1 MAQGTFGQPEV
12 IQEDLDILLIGGGM
26 ACCGAGYEIMR
37 WADAAKAEKGVDLK
51 IKLVDKA
58 AMDRSGAVAQG
69 LSAINTYIGSEQDPA
84 DYARM
89 VSNDLMGITR
99 DDLAYDLGRVVDDSV
114 HLFEEWGLP
123 IWKTDA
129 QGVRHDGAH
138 SIGEGLPALKDGGK
152 PVRSGKWQIMINGE
166 SYKWIVA
173 EAAKKALGMDRIQ
186 ERIFIVKLINDKN
199 DPNRIAGAV
208 GFSTRDHKVIV
219 YKAKAILL
227 AAGGCVNLF
236 RPRSVGEGT
245 GRAWYP
251 VWNAGS
257 TYAMA
262 AEAGAEMT
270 MMENRF
276 VPARFK
282 DGYGPVG
289 AWFLLFKAKAVNANG
304 EVYMDRNKEM
314 LNDYPPYGLA
324 AVPASC
330 LRNHLM
336 LHEMKEGR
344 GPIYMDTVAALAKLR
359 ETLSPKEVKHLEA
372 EAWEDFLD
380 MCIGQCGIWVGENIE
395 PEKKNSE
402 LMPTEPYLLGSHSG
416 CCGIWVSGPD
426 DLGAPTDEEHDDK
439 GKVPAHLPKGW
450 HWGYRSMTT
459 VKGLF
464 TAGDGVGASGHKFSS
479 GSHAEGRLA
488 AKAMVKYCV
497 DNKDYKPELDT
508 PVDQLVA
515 DIYRPVK
522 TFLEHKD
529 YTTAI
534 DVNPHYIT
542 PKMLQFRLQK
552 IMDEYVAGVATYYT
566 TNDKMLKVAEEK
578 LEMLKED
585 SLKMRAKDLH
595 ELLRAWENYHRVLTA
610 EAHMK
615 HIQFREE
622 SRYPGFYYRMD
633 KNFVDEKNWKCFV
646 NSVYDRKSHKWT
658 VFKRKHVDLVDKS
671 KLFKAAAH

>member
-1 MAQGTFGQPEV
+1 MAGEFGNPEIV
-12 IQEDLDILLIGGGM
+12 QEEVDILMIGGGM
-26 ACCGAGYEIMR
+26 ACSGAAYEIVR
-37 WADAAKAEKGVDLK
+37 WAEAAKAEKGIDLK

-99 DDLAYDLGRVVDDSV
+99 DDLAYDLGRNVDDSV

-129 QGVRHDGAH
+129 TGVRHDGAE
-138 SIGEGLPALKDGGK
+138 SIREGLPALKDGGK

-173 EAAKKALGMDRIQ
+173 EAAKKALGQANIQ
-186 ERIFIVKLINDKN
+186 ERIFIVKLVNDKN
-199 DPNRIAGAV
+199 DPHRIAGAV
-208 GFSTRDHKVIV
+208 GFSVREHKLYV

-236 RPRSVGEGT
+236 RPRSVGEGQ

-289 AWFLLFKAKAVNANG
+289 AWFLLFKAQAVNANG
-304 EVYMDRNKEM
+304 EVYMARNKEM
-314 LNDYPPYGLA
+314 LNDYPPYGQA

-344 GPIYMDTVAALAKLR
+344 GPIYMDTVTALAKLK
-359 ETLSPKEVKHLEA
+359 ETLTPKEVKHLEA

-416 CCGIWVSGPD
+416 CCGIWVSGPTD
-426 DLGAPTDEEHDDK
+426 VGAPTANDAEEA
-439 GKVPAHLPKGW
+439 GVPAHLPKGW
-450 HWGYRSMTT
+450 NWGYRSMTT

-479 GSHAEGRLA
+479 GSHAEGRMA

-497 DNKDYKPELDT
+497 DNKDLKVELDT
-508 PVDQLVA
+508 PVDQLMA
-515 DIYRPVK
+515 EIYQPVK
-522 TFLEHKD
+522 TYLQYKD

-585 SLKMRAKDLH
+585 ALKMRAKDLH

-646 NSVYDRKSHKWT
+646 NSIYDKKSHKWT
-658 VFKRKHVDLVDKS
+658 CFKRKHVDLVDKT

>member
-1 MAQGTFGQPEV
+1 MAGEFGNPEIV
-12 IQEDLDILLIGGGM
+12 EEEVDILIIGGGM
-26 ACCGAGYEIMR
+26 GACGAAYEIGP
-37 WADAAKAEKGVDLK
+37 WLDQAKKQGFDLK
-51 IKLVDKA
+51 VKLVDKA

-69 LSAINTYIGSEQDPA
+69 LSAINTYLGDNDPA

-99 DDLAYDLGRVVDDSV
+99 DDLAYDLGRHVDDSV

-123 IWKTDA
+123 IWKQPGD
-129 QGVRHDGAH
+129 
-138 SIGEGLPALKDGGK
+138 EGKNLVDGGK

-173 EAAKKALGMDRIQ
+173 EAAKKALGTDRIQ
-186 ERIFIVKLINDKN
+186 ERVFIVKLVNDKN
-199 DPNRIAGAV
+199 DKNRIAGAI
-208 GFSTRDHKVIV
+208 GFSVREHKVYV
-219 YKAKAILL
+219 YKFKACLL
-227 AAGGCVNLF
+227 VAGGCVNIF

-262 AEAGAEMT
+262 AEAGAELT

-289 AWFLLFKAKAVNANG
+289 AWFLLFKAKATNAFG
-304 EVYMDRNKEM
+304 EVYMDTNKEL
-314 LNDYPPYGLA
+314 LNDYPPYGQA

-336 LHEMKEGR
+336 MKEMREGR
-344 GPIYMDTVAALAKLR
+344 GPIYMDTVTALGKLA
-359 ETLSPKEVKHLEA
+359 ETMTPKEIKHLEA

-380 MCIGQCGIWVGENIE
+380 MCIGQAGVWAGENIE

-416 CCGIWVSGPD
+416 CCGIWVSGPT
-426 DLGAPTDEEHDDK
+426 DLGAPTSEDHADA
-439 GKVPAHLPKGW
+439 GKIPSHLPSGW
-450 HWGYRSMTT
+450 SWGYRSMTT

-464 TAGDGVGASGHKFSS
+464 TAADGVGASGHKFSS

-488 AKAMVKYCV
+488 AKAMVKFCM
-497 DNKDYKPELDT
+497 DNKDHKPELADS
-508 PVDQLVA
+508 VA
-515 DIYRPVK
+515 DLVDAIYRPVRN
-522 TFLEHKD
+522 FIENKD
-529 YTTAI
+529 YSTAI

-552 IMDEYVAGVATYYT
+552 IMDEYVAGVSTMYQ
-566 TNDKMLKVAEEK
+566 TNAKMMEVAEMK

-585 SLKMRAKDLH
+585 ALKMRAKDLH
-595 ELLRAWENYHRVLTA
+595 ELLRAWENYHRILTA

-633 KNFVDEKNWKCFV
+633 YNFVDEKNWKCFV
-646 NSVYDRKSHKWT
+646 NSVYDKESKTWNC
-658 VFKRKHVDLVDKS
+658 FKRAHVDVVDKA
-671 KLFKAAAH
+671 KLFK

>member
-1 MAQGTFGQPEV
+1 MAGEFGNPEV
-12 IQEDLDILLIGGGM
+12 IEEDIDILLIGGGM

-37 WADAAKAEKGVDLK
+37 WAEAAKVEAGVDLK

-99 DDLAYDLGRVVDDSV
+99 DDLAYDLGRHVDESV

-123 IWKTDA
+123 IWKTDEN
-129 QGVRHDGAH
+129 GERHDG
-138 SIGEGLPALKDGGK
+138 SKGMPALKDGGK

-173 EAAKKALGMDRIQ
+173 EATKKALGMDRID
-186 ERIFIVKLINDKN
+186 ERIFIVKLVNDKN
-199 DPNRIAGAV
+199 DKNRIAGAV
-208 GFSTRDHKVIV
+208 GFSTRDHKVVV

-227 AAGGCVNLF
+227 AAGGAVNIF

-289 AWFLLFKAKAVNANG
+289 AWFLLFKAQATNSNG
-304 EVYMDRNKEM
+304 EVYMVKNKEL
-314 LNDYPPYGLA
+314 LNDYPPYGQA

-336 LHEMKEGR
+336 LKEMKEGR
-344 GPIYMDTVAALAKLR
+344 GPIYMDTVTALAKLR
-359 ETLSPKEVKHLEA
+359 ETLSPREVKHLEA

-416 CCGIWVSGPD
+416 CCGIWVSGPED
-426 DLGAPTDEEHDDK
+426 VGAPTSEDHADA
-439 GKVPAHLPKGW
+439 GKIPAHLPKGW
-450 HWGYRSMTT
+450 NWGYRSMTT

-479 GSHAEGRLA
+479 GSHAEGRMC
-488 AKAMVKYCV
+488 AKSMVKYCI
-497 DNKDYKPELDT
+497 DNKDMKPELDT
-508 PVDQLVA
+508 SIEQLVE
-515 DIYRPVK
+515 DIYRPVR
-522 TFLEHKD
+522 TYMEFKD

-534 DVNPHYIT
+534 DMNPNYIT

-566 TNDKMLKVAEEK
+566 TNEVMLKVAQEK
-578 LEMLKED
+578 LDMLKED
-585 SLKMRAKDLH
+585 AMKMRAKDLH
-595 ELLRAWENYHRVLTA
+595 ELLRAWENYHRILTA
-610 EAHMK
+610 EAHLQ
-615 HIQFREE
+615 HILFRQE

-633 KNFVDEKNWKCFV
+633 KNFVDEENWHCFV
-646 NSVYDRKSHKWT
+646 NSVYDKETHKWNC
-658 VFKRKHVDLVDKS
+658 FKRKHYDLVDKS
-671 KLFKAAAH
+671 KLFKPAAH

>member
-1 MAQGTFGQPEV
+1 
-12 IQEDLDILLIGGGM
+12 
-26 ACCGAGYEIMR
+26 
-37 WADAAKAEKGVDLK
+37 
-51 IKLVDKA
+51 
-58 AMDRSGAVAQG
+58 
-69 LSAINTYIGSEQDPA
+69 
-84 DYARM
+84 
-89 VSNDLMGITR
+89 
-99 DDLAYDLGRVVDDSV
+99 
-114 HLFEEWGLP
+114 
-123 IWKTDA
+123 
-129 QGVRHDGAH
+129 
-138 SIGEGLPALKDGGK
+138 
-152 PVRSGKWQIMINGE
+152 
-166 SYKWIVA
+166 
-173 EAAKKALGMDRIQ
+173 
-186 ERIFIVKLINDKN
+186 
-199 DPNRIAGAV
+199 
-208 GFSTRDHKVIV
+208 
-219 YKAKAILL
+219 
-227 AAGGCVNLF
+227 
-236 RPRSVGEGT
+236 
-245 GRAWYP
+245 
-251 VWNAGS
+251 
-257 TYAMA
+257 
-262 AEAGAEMT
+262 

-289 AWFLLFKAKAVNANG
+289 AWFLLFKAQAVNANG
-304 EVYMDRNKEM
+304 EVYMVKNKEL
-314 LNDYPPYGLA
+314 LNDYPPYGQA

-336 LHEMKEGR
+336 LKEMREGR
-344 GPIYMDTVAALAKLR
+344 GPIYMDTVTALAKLK
-359 ETLSPKEVKHLEA
+359 ETLSPREVKHLEA

-380 MCIGQCGIWVGENIE
+380 MCVGQCGIWVGENIE

-416 CCGIWVSGPD
+416 CCGIWVSGPT
-426 DLGAPTDEEHDDK
+426 DLGAPTSEDHADA
-439 GKVPAHLPKGW
+439 GKIPAHLPKGW
-450 HWGYRSMTT
+450 NWGYRSMTT

-479 GSHAEGRLA
+479 GSHAEGRIC
-488 AKAMVKYCV
+488 AKSMVQYCV
-497 DNKDYKPELDT
+497 DNKDLKVEFSETAQEIADLIWKPVT
-508 PVDQLVA
+508 N
-515 DIYRPVK
+515 
-522 TFLEHKD
+522 FLTNKN

-585 SLKMRAKDLH
+585 AQKMRAKDLH
-595 ELLRAWENYHRVLTA
+595 ELLRAWENYHRILTA

-646 NSVYDRKSHKWT
+646 NSVYDKTTHKWT
-658 VFKRKHVDLVDKS
+658 CFKRAHVDLVDKS

>member
-1 MAQGTFGQPEV
+1 MADFSNPEV
-12 IQEDLDILLIGGGM
+12 VQEEVDILMIGGGM
-26 ACCGAGYEIMR
+26 ACCGAAYEVMR
-37 WADAAKAEKGVDLK
+37 WAEAAKAETGVDLK

-69 LSAINTYIGSEQDPA
+69 LSAINTYIGDAQDPA

-99 DDLAYDLGRVVDDSV
+99 DDLAYDCGRHVDDSV
-114 HLFEEWGLP
+114 HMFEEWGLP
-123 IWKTDA
+123 IWKTDEN
-129 QGVRHDGAH
+129 GERHDGAQ
-138 SIGEGLPALKDGGK
+138 GMTPLKDGGK
-152 PVRSGKWQIMINGE
+152 CVRSGKWQIMINGE

-173 EAAKKALGMDRIQ
+173 EAAKKALGLDRIQ
-186 ERIFIVKLINDKN
+186 ERVFIVHLINDKN
-199 DPNRIAGAV
+199 DPSRIAGAA
-208 GFSTRDHKVIV
+208 GFSVRENKIYI

-227 AAGGCVNLF
+227 AAGGCVNIF

-257 TYAMA
+257 TYSMA
-262 AEAGAEMT
+262 AEAGAELT

-289 AWFLLFKAKAVNANG
+289 AWFLLFKAQATNAFG
-304 EVYMDRNKEM
+304 EAYMAKNKDM
-314 LNDYPPYGLA
+314 LNDYPPYGQA

-336 LHEMKEGR
+336 LHEMLEGR
-344 GPIYMDTVAALAKLR
+344 GPIWMDTVTALANMREKLTPR
-359 ETLSPKEVKHLEA
+359 EVKHLEA

-380 MCIGQCGIWVGENIE
+380 MSVGQCGIWVGENIE
-395 PEKKNSE
+395 PEKKKSE
-402 LMPTEPYLLGSHSG
+402 LMPTEPYLLGSHSR
-416 CCGIWVSGPD
+416 CCGIWVSGPTD
-426 DLGAPTDEEHDDK
+426 VGAPTKEEYS
-439 GKVPAHLPKGW
+439 GVPAHLPSGW
-450 HWGYRSMTT
+450 SWGYRGMTT

-479 GSHAEGRLA
+479 GSHAEGRIA
-488 AKAMVKYCV
+488 AKSMVKYCL
-497 DNKDYKPELDT
+497 DNKGYKPEFDET
-508 PVDQLVA
+508 PEQIAEV
-515 DIYRPVK
+515 IWKPVRNY
-522 TFLEHKD
+522 LEFKD
-529 YTTAI
+529 YTSAI
-534 DVNPHYIT
+534 DVNPNYIT

-552 IMDEYVAGVATYYT
+552 IMDEYVACVATYYK
-566 TNDKMLKVAEEK
+566 TNNVMLDIAEEK
-578 LEMLKED
+578 LGFLKED
-585 SLKMRAKDLH
+585 AQKMRAKDLH
-595 ELLRAWENYHRVLTA
+595 ELLRAWENYHRILTA

-633 KNFVDEKNWKCFV
+633 KNFVDEENWHCFV
-646 NSVYDRKSHKWT
+646 NSIYDKKTHTWT
-658 VFKRKHVDLVDKS
+658 CFKRKHIDLVDKS

>member
-1 MAQGTFGQPEV
+1 MAGTFSSPEV
-12 IQEDLDILLIGGGM
+12 VQEEVDILLIGGGM
-26 ACCGAGYEIMR
+26 ACCGAAYEIMR
-37 WADAAKAEKGVDLK
+37 WADAAKAENGVNLK

-129 QGVRHDGAH
+129 SGVRHDGAQ

-173 EAAKKALGMDRIQ
+173 EAAKKALGMDNIQ
-186 ERIFIVKLINDKN
+186 ERIFIVHLINDKN
-199 DPNRIAGAV
+199 DPTRIAGAA
-208 GFSTRDHKVIV
+208 GFSTRDNKIII

-236 RPRSVGEGT
+236 RPRSVGEGQ

-289 AWFLLFKAKAVNANG
+289 AWFLLFKAQATNANG
-304 EVYMDRNKEM
+304 EVYMARNKEM
-314 LNDYPPYGLA
+314 LNDYPPYGQA

-359 ETLSPKEVKHLEA
+359 ETLTPKEVKHLEA

-416 CCGIWVSGPD
+416 CCGIWVSGPE
-426 DLGAPTDEEHDDK
+426 DLGAPTDEEHEDK
-439 GKVPAHLPKGW
+439 GKVPAHLPNGW
-450 HWGYRSMTT
+450 NWGYRSMTT

-497 DNKDYKPELDT
+497 DNKDFKPEFEET
-508 PVDQLVA
+508 PEQIAAL
-515 DIYRPVK
+515 IWQPVK

-534 DVNPHYIT
+534 DINPHYIT

-552 IMDEYVAGVATYYT
+552 IMDEYVAGVATYYN
-566 TNDKMLKVAEEK
+566 TNDKMLAVAEEK

-585 SLKMRAKDLH
+585 ALKMRAKDLH

-622 SRYPGFYYRMD
+622 SRYPGFYYRTD

-646 NSVYDRKSHKWT
+646 NSVYDKKTHKWT
-658 VFKRKHVDLVDKS
+658 CFKRKHIDLVDKS
-671 KLFKAAAH
+671 KLFKAAAPH

>member
-1 MAQGTFGQPEV
+1 MAGEFGNPEV
-12 IQEDLDILLIGGGM
+12 IEEDLDILLIGGGM

-37 WADAAKAEKGVDLK
+37 WAEAAKVEAGVDLK

-99 DDLAYDLGRVVDDSV
+99 DDLAYDLGRHVDESV

-123 IWKTDA
+123 IWKTDEN
-129 QGVRHDGAH
+129 GERHDG
-138 SIGEGLPALKDGGK
+138 SKGMPALKDGGK

-173 EAAKKALGMDRIQ
+173 EAAKKALGMDRIE
-186 ERIFIVKLINDKN
+186 ERVFIVKLVNDKN
-199 DPNRIAGAV
+199 DKNRIAGAV
-208 GFSTRDHKVIV
+208 GFSTRDHKVFV
-219 YKAKAILL
+219 YRAKAILL

-262 AEAGAEMT
+262 AEAGAELT

-289 AWFLLFKAKAVNANG
+289 AWFLLFKAQATNAYG
-304 EVYMDRNKEM
+304 EVYMVKNKEL
-314 LNDYPPYGLA
+314 LNDYPPYGQA

-336 LHEMKEGR
+336 LKEMKEGR
-344 GPIYMDTVAALAKLR
+344 GPIYMDTVTALAKLR
-359 ETLSPKEVKHLEA
+359 ETLSPREVKHLEA

-380 MCIGQCGIWVGENIE
+380 MCVGQCGIWVGENVE

-416 CCGIWVSGPD
+416 CCGIWVSGPED
-426 DLGAPTDEEHDDK
+426 VGAPTSEDHADA
-439 GKVPAHLPKGW
+439 GKIPGHLPKGW
-450 HWGYRSMTT
+450 NWGYRSMTT

-479 GSHAEGRLA
+479 GSHAEGRMC
-488 AKAMVKYCV
+488 AKSMVKYCL
-497 DNKDYKPELDT
+497 DNKDMKPELDT
-508 PVDQLVA
+508 SIEQLVE
-515 DIYRPVK
+515 DIYRPVR
-522 TFLEHKD
+522 TYMEFKD

-566 TNDKMLKVAEEK
+566 TNENMLNVAQEK
-578 LEMLKED
+578 LDMLKED
-585 SLKMRAKDLH
+585 ALKMRAKDLH
-595 ELLRAWENYHRVLTA
+595 ELLRAWENYHRILTA
-610 EAHMK
+610 EAHLQ
-615 HIQFREE
+615 HILFRQE

-633 KNFVDEKNWKCFV
+633 KNFVDEENWHCFV
-646 NSVYDRKSHKWT
+646 NSVYDKESHKWNC
-658 VFKRKHVDLVDKS
+658 FKRKHYDLVDKS
-671 KLFKAAAH
+671 KLFKPAAH